1 MDTLNTQKRMNK
13 SWIIALIC
21 IGTLT
26 ISSCNSSTQ
35 STEKEV
41 DPSIADNNKTASN
54 PDAQNPE
61 PMFKFVH
68 DQWDFGKI
76 NEGEEVK
83 HIYRFTNVGNE
94 ELVISN
100 VRATCGCTVPRWD
113 RKPIAPG
120 ESGEIEV
127 KFNSKNKPGN
137 QIKNCDHNC
146 QYQPTRNNTYL
157 LKPSFTK

>member
-61 PMFKFVH
+61 PMFKFLH

-94 ELVISN
+94 DIGDFKRDEPLVV
-100 VRATCGCTVPRWD
+100 VRYHVGIE
-113 RKPIAPG
+113 KPIAPG
-120 ESGEIEV
+120 GV
-127 KFNSKNKPGN
+127 WR
-137 QIKNCDHNC
+137 D
-146 QYQPTRNNTYL
+146 
-157 LKPSFTK
+157 